1 MVANFLAAAIAGIV
15 GGVAVVAAASGC
27 GAPLPLAI
35 ALATLA
41 AGAVGW
47 RLRRWPFAGDV
58 TSLPRPVQVIGG
70 LGWTVALVEL
80 GRLTVFMI
88 DPAQVAYS
96 IQPGNTWRVR
106 HSCVSAYWVACQEVD
121 DGADVYRLQRYEPPR
136 DAAGN
141 RQRITMDG
149 FVLDAYEYPPPFLVV
164 PRLIANAAPTF
175 LRFRTVWFALQL
187 MTVAAGLVLVA
198 SRIGGVTGAYV
209 LALSGFVLAPYA
221 TITTLQIGNAQL
233 AFVALPMVA
242 MVLFDRQRPIGGGAL
257 LAYATVSK
265 LYPALLVLYL
275 LLRRDWRGAAW
286 TVGMGAAI
294 VALSLA
300 DIGWTPYVAFLDHL
314 PRLLSGE
321 AFPAMALPE
330 GMALN
335 QSVPGLPLK
344 LTLFGLAPATL
355 AWARVAG
362 WLYTPVLLWATV
374 RLARGRFDREDEPL
388 AWLTV
393 VLLATYRSTF
403 LPQYGVFPG
412 LWLVVLLA
420 ARFRHRPG
428 ALAALA
434 GAWVVLTLNFAGWPG
449 PAMLN
454 GIVTTAQTLTGL
466 ALALV
471 VLRLPAESQAT
482 RVAASGTPLAVGR
495 GPTTAVASTPG
506 R

>member
-1 MVANFLAAAIAGIV
+1 MNIARLVFGATAGVVGAIAALTAAVGCGASLALAIGLAVAAGIV
-15 GGVAVVAAASGC
+15 AAWRLSRLPVAGE
-27 GAPLPLAI
+27 
-35 ALATLA
+35 LATL
-41 AGAVGW
+41 
-47 RLRRWPFAGDV
+47 
-58 TSLPRPVQVIGG
+58 PRATQVIGG
-70 LGWTVALVEL
+70 AGTAVALVEL
-80 GRLTVFMI
+80 IRLAVFMI

-96 IQPGNTWRVR
+96 VQPGNTWRVR

-121 DGADVYRLQRYEPPR
+121 DVANVYRLQRYEPPR

-141 RQRITMDG
+141 RQRIVMDG

-164 PRLIANAAPTF
+164 PRLLANAAPTF
-175 LRFRTVWFALQL
+175 LRFRTVWFAVQL
-187 MTVAAGLVLVA
+187 IAVTAGLVVVA
-198 SRIGGVTGAYV
+198 SHIGGVTGAYV
-209 LALSGFVLAPYA
+209 LALSGFVLAPFGV
-221 TITTLQIGNAQL
+221 TTTLQIGNAQL

-242 MVLFDRQRPIGGGAL
+242 MVLFDRRRPIAGGAL

-286 TVGMGAAI
+286 TAALGAVI
-294 VALSLA
+294 VAVSLV
-300 DIGWTPYVAFLDHL
+300 DVGWTPYVAFLDHL

-321 AFPAMALPE
+321 AFPAMSLPE

-344 LTLFGLAPATL
+344 LALFGLAPATL

-362 WLYTPVLLWATV
+362 WIYTPLLLWATV
-374 RLARGRFDREDEPL
+374 RLARGRFSREDAPL
-388 AWLTV
+388 AWV
-393 VLLATYRSTF
+393 AVILLATYRSTF

-412 LWLVVLLA
+412 LWLVILLA

-434 GAWVVLTLNFAGWPG
+434 AAWAVLTLNFAGWPG
-449 PAMLN
+449 FAMVN

-466 ALALV
+466 ALAVV
-471 VLRLPAESQAT
+471 VLRLPAAE
-482 RVAASGTPLAVGR
+482 R
-495 GPTTAVASTPG
+495 GPVVAVEASTIPS
-506 R
+506 RVPA

>member
-1 MVANFLAAAIAGIV
+1 MGPSPQD
-15 GGVAVVAAASGC
+15 GWRQDRRAVDDVAA
-27 GAPLPLAI
+27 LPPPVLG
-35 ALATLA
+35 L
-41 AGAVGW
+41 GAVGM
-47 RLRRWPFAGDV
+47 
-58 TSLPRPVQVIGG
+58 
-70 LGWTVALVEL
+70 TVALVEL
-80 GRLTVFMI
+80 VRLAVFMI
-88 DPAQVAYS
+88 DPAQVAWS

-121 DGADVYRLQRYEPPR
+121 DVDDVYRLQRYEPPR
-136 DAAGN
+136 DAAGR
-141 RQRITMDG
+141 RQRIVMEG

-164 PRLIANAAPTF
+164 PRLLANAAPTF
-175 LRFRTVWFALQL
+175 LRFRTLWFAVQL
-187 MTVAAGLVLVA
+187 IALAAGLVVVA
-198 SRIGGVTGAYV
+198 SRIGGVAGAYV
-209 LALSGFVLAPYA
+209 LALSGFVLAPYGI
-221 TITTLQIGNAQL
+221 ITTLQIGNAQL
-233 AFVALPMVA
+233 AFVTLPMMA
-242 MVLFDRQRPIGGGAL
+242 MVLFDRRRPVAGGAL

-286 TVGMGAAI
+286 TVALGAVI

-344 LTLFGLAPATL
+344 LALFGLAPATL
-355 AWARVAG
+355 GWARVAG
-362 WLYTPVLLWATV
+362 WLYTPLLLWATV
-374 RLARGRFDREDEPL
+374 RLARGRFDRDDEPL

-393 VLLATYRSTF
+393 VMLATYRSTF

-420 ARFRHRPG
+420 ARFRARPA

-434 GAWVVLTLNFAGWPG
+434 GAWAVLTLNFAGWPG
-449 PAMLN
+449 LAMLN

-466 ALALV
+466 ALAFV
-471 VLRLPAESQAT
+471 VLRMPAVE
-482 RVAASGTPLAVGR
+482 RRAVG
-495 GPTTAVASTPG
+495 AVEASAPVPSHAPA
-506 R
+506 